1 MSNRFINQSRQA
13 IIGMCTTMVL
23 TGFYACTDSYDLD
36 EKGNT
41 PTQLGKSIY
50 EELEQPSD
58 GSALQGTFK
67 TYLRLIDDLGY
78 KEVMSKTGS
87 KTVFVANDSAFSE
100 FFKNNDWNVTSYEEL
115 TEPMKKQLFNA
126 SVLDNAILTEM
137 LSNIES
143 NNSSVSRGIAMKHQT
158 SANAT
163 DTIYHLWT
171 SEIPVNNS
179 YWTPYLKGGIDL
191 VMDNTRPMMVHF
203 TQEQMLNNSI
213 TDEDFAT
220 ITGKPYEAGATFIF
234 KNKVITK
241 DVTCQNGYIN
251 QTDGVITPP
260 GNMAQIL
267 RKASDT
273 KWFSRMLDRFCAPY
287 YDASTTNNYNDYAVL
302 NGKQVID
309 SIFQLRYFSERSQGA
324 VALQRDPKQVALSS
338 DMLLKFDPGWNQY
351 YSTYGTILAD
361 MGSMFVPTDQ
371 AVEDYFL
378 NSSNGGYNI
387 INLYA
392 QKPNTKENLGENLDS
407 IPINIIRSFVN
418 NMMNTS
424 FVQSVPSKFGTI
436 MDEASDP
443 IGIEL
448 KDIAKKDGAYDVR
461 IANNGALYMLDRVV
475 PPISYNIV
483 STPALLRKARDLGVI
498 NWAIQ
503 DKDQM
508 GLNFYAFL
516 RASSANYALFLPN
529 NAAFCGSGQYYVD
542 PVSLG
547 KNYSEGPRVL
557 HFFYK
562 DVNKD
567 KNISVSAFKYN
578 PSTGSIS
585 ADSTTVTLGTVLDRM
600 EDILN
605 YHTVSLSQGEAFG
618 NNKYYKTKHGG
629 EIAISGTNIGATV
642 KSGAQI
648 NGYINNNVP
657 LDASTIEESTTD
669 YSNGSAFVIN
679 HIIQAPETSVYGC
692 LSTNPQFSKFMEL
705 CQPAELS
712 KLLTKIGVSS
722 TEQKQYTVFT
732 DVFDNNITTNKK
744 YDCLDYNVSFFNTY
758 NYTLYA
764 PDNDAMD
771 FAFSQGLPTWDE
783 VKQVMDD
790 AEHADEQGL
799 INAKAKALKMAET
812 IRNFIRYHFQDFAL
826 YADNTIAYGDA
837 QTLEDGSRRYLTSCN
852 IDGAYQ
858 RIDVKGGSGALQ
870 VKDKTGNLVTINE
883 NSGKLVNFM
892 ARDYTFYEQKI
903 STSSFTAIH
912 EISKPLC
919 WETTGRYDQ
928 SFSSNTAAAKQA
940 RLNHL
945 NSLYDAQKRGVKF
958 YK

>member
-13 IIGMCTTMVL
+13 IFGMCATLAL

-50 EELEQPSD
+50 EELEQPSE

-78 KEVMSKTGS
+78 KDVMSKTGS
-87 KTVFVANDSAFSE
+87 KTVFAANDSAFNE
-100 FFKNNDWNVTSYEEL
+100 FFKSNDWNVSSYEEL
-115 TEPMKKQLFNA
+115 TESMKKQLFNA

-143 NNSSVSRGIAMKHQT
+143 SNSTVSRGIAMKHQT

-171 SEIPVNNS
+171 SDIPVNNS
-179 YWTPYLKGGIDL
+179 YWTQYLKGGIDL

-213 TDEDFAT
+213 TDDDFAA
-220 ITGKPYEAGATFIF
+220 ITGKAYESGATFIF
-234 KNKVITK
+234 KHKVITK
-241 DVTCQNGYIN
+241 DVTCQNGYID
-251 QTDGVITPP
+251 QTDGVIVPP
-260 GNMAQIL
+260 GNMAQLI
-267 RKASDT
+267 REGNDT

-302 NGKQVID
+302 NGKEVID

-324 VALQRDPKQVALSS
+324 TALQRDPKSVALAS

-351 YSTYGTILAD
+351 YSTYGTSLAD
-361 MGSMFVPTDQ
+361 MGSMFVPTDE

-392 QKPNTKENLGENLDS
+392 KKPNTKENFGENLDS

-448 KDIAKKDGAYDVR
+448 SDVVKKDGAYDIR
-461 IANNGALYMLDRVV
+461 IANNGALYILNRVV

-503 DKDQM
+503 DQDQM
-508 GLNFYAFL
+508 GLNFYAYL

-529 NAAFCGSGQYYVD
+529 NSAFCGSGQYYVD

-547 KNYSEGPRVL
+547 KNYTDGPRVL
-557 HFFYK
+557 HFYYK

-578 PSTGSIS
+578 PNTGSIS
-585 ADSTTVTLGTVLDRM
+585 SDSTVVQLGTVLDRM

-605 YHTVSLSQGEAFG
+605 YHTVSLEQGETFG
-618 NNKYYKTKHGG
+618 TNKFYKTKHGG
-629 EIAISGTNIGATV
+629 EIEISNARVGGTV

-648 NGYINNNVP
+648 NGYINNNVN
-657 LDASTIEESTTD
+657 LDASTITEATTD
-669 YSNGSAFVIN
+669 FSNGSAFVID
-679 HIIQAPETSVYGC
+679 HVIQAPETSVYGC
-692 LSTNPQFSKFMEL
+692 LNTNSQFSKFLEL
-705 CQPAELS
+705 CQPTDLS
-712 KLLTKIGVSS
+712 KLLSSIGVN
-722 TEQKQYTVFT
+722 TTNQKQYTVFT
-732 DVFDNNITTNKK
+732 DVFADNTTQNKA
-744 YDCLDYNVSFFNTY
+744 YDCLDYNVKFYNTY

-764 PDNDAMD
+764 PNNEAMEEA
-771 FAFSQGLPTWDE
+771 FANGLPTWE
-783 VKQVMDD
+783 QVQQVMTD
-790 AEHADEQGL
+790 AEHADEAGL
-799 INAKAKALKMAET
+799 AAAKAKALKMAET

-826 YADNTIAYGDA
+826 YADNEIAYGDA
-837 QTLEDGSRRYLTSCN
+837 QELTDGSHRYITSCN
-852 IDGAYQ
+852 IDGSYQ
-858 RIDVKGGSGALQ
+858 RLDVKGGNGQLQ
-870 VKDKTGNLVTINE
+870 VKDQTGVPANIKE

-892 ARDYTFYEQKI
+892 ARDYTFKSSKI
-903 STSSFTAIH
+903 NTSSFTAIH

-919 WETTGRYDQ
+919 WKSSGKYDEDFKSDSQ
-928 SFSSNTAAAKQA
+928 EAKKA

-945 NSLYDAQKRGVKF
+945 NSLYNAQKRGVKF
-958 YK
+958 YQ